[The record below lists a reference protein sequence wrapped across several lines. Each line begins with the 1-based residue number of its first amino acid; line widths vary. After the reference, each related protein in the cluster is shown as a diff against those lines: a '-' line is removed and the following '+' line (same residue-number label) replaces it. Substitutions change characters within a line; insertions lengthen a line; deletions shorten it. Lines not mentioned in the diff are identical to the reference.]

1 MIYFRFPFS
10 ETFYT
15 VAGSG
20 PGTAV
25 QFVSFNARE
34 QLSFPGTLQEVSKAE
49 VKAGLSPKKLNRLPP
64 SLTIENEQ
72 EYEDKLNLVIQFIKE
87 HQLPKLVISRR
98 KLAEFGVKEIN
109 LAGTFL
115 NMSAAYPNAF
125 VYIFHHQE
133 DCWAG
138 AFSEVLGKYTKATE
152 EFSTMALAA
161 TLPLA
166 DSWTKKEI
174 EEQQPVADFIKTVL
188 EPYDPDVQQS
198 ETTDHISG
206 NIKHLRT
213 DFKATLKPGQLDQV
227 ISGLHPTPA
236 VCGIPKDFCQRAIES
251 FESHDRKW
259 YSGYIRVETEDE
271 VQCFVNLRCAAL
283 FDHAALMYAGGGITA
298 DSHPAAEWRETELK
312 AEAVLKNIVFK

>member
-10 ETFYT
+10 GLFYT
-15 VAGSG
+15 VDGDTSGAG
-20 PGTAV
+20 V
-25 QFVSFNARE
+25 QFISFNSRE
-34 QLSFPGTLQEVSKAE
+34 QLQFPGRLQTVSAAE
-49 VKAGLSPKKLNRLPP
+49 IITESAAKKLDELPSVLRLE
-64 SLTIENEQ
+64 SQ
-72 EYEDKLNLVIQFIKE
+72 AEYEEKLQHVINFIKE

-98 KLAEFGVKEIN
+98 KLADFGEKEVN
-109 LAGTFL
+109 LAETFL
-115 NMSAAYPNAF
+115 NMCAAYPNAF
-125 VYIFHHQE
+125 VYIFQHQGE
-133 DCWAG
+133 CWTG
-138 AFSEVLGKYTKATE
+138 AFSEVLGKYTKATG

-188 EPYDPDVQQS
+188 EPYDPDVQQG

-227 ISGLHPTPA
+227 ILGLHPTPA

-298 DSHPAAEWRETELK
+298 DSNPAAEWRETELK